1 MCVGDWRIGTH
12 IRSVITKF
20 TVTAGSRDFP
30 ANQNRVGFMAVINS
44 VTGTGP
50 IQIKVDDVTIGSI
63 LQGIGSPLFYVNL
76 KDHGDLPTRK
86 FTFFNTAGTMDVG
99 VIEFIAP
106 TGLIASGLKEFLRSY
121 PGTL

>member
-20 TVTAGSRDFP
+20 TVTSGSRDFP
-30 ANQNRVGFMAVINS
+30 ANQNRVGLMVFLNS

-50 IQIKVDDVTIGSI
+50 IQFKVDDVTVGSI
-63 LQGIGSPLFYVNL
+63 LQGLGGPPFYVNL
-76 KDHGDLPTRK
+76 KDHGDLSTRK
-86 FTFFNTAGTMDVG
+86 FTFYNTAGTMDVSI
-99 VIEFIAP
+99 IEFIAP